1 MQIEDEYV
9 NLLSELEAIRTEME
23 TDARLHRID
32 REIQR
37 LQDEKEEIMS
47 RYTERLTPLSQRI
60 SEIEEE
66 FKRMYSGERKK
77 RLDRLVLNFRETKSL
92 KVRDKQK
99 VVEVLLKNNQV
110 EQGVRSFALSHLR
123 KLADVGVLP
132 EDSYEYERKV
142 NVKVEVIE

>member
-1 MQIEDEYV
+1 MQIEDEYID
-9 NLLSELEAIRTEME
+9 LLNELETVKTEME
-23 TDARLHRID
+23 TDTRLHEID
-32 REIQR
+32 REIKR
-37 LQDEKEEIMS
+37 LQDEREKIVS
-47 RYTERLTPLSQRI
+47 RYSDQLTPISERI

-66 FKRMYSGERKK
+66 FKRMYSGEKKK

-123 KLADVGVLP
+123 KLADVGILP
-132 EDSYEYERKV
+132 EGSYEYERKI